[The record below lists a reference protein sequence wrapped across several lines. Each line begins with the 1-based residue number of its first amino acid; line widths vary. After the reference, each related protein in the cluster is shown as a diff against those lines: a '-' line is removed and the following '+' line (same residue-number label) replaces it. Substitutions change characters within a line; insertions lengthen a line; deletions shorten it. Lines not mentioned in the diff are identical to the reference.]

1 MWRSA
6 NVLDTNAPI
15 LLIEACIISENCSC
29 VSHPETPVR
38 WFTINS
44 PAAQLAPEAQR
55 LSCSTL
61 RTRAALGRKQPQ
73 GGILG
78 LQRGDAN
85 AWHRGYQT
93 GQAAPEQSHTSIRL
107 RELAVRR
114 YNIEEA

>member
-55 LSCSTL
+55 LSCSSL
-61 RTRAALGRKQPQ
+61 RTRAALGQRQPQ

-78 LQRGDAN
+78 LQRDDAKRL
-85 AWHRGYQT
+85 APRLSDGT
-93 GQAAPEQSHTSIRL
+93 GSARTESHKHPSKG
-107 RELAVRR
+107 AGSK
-114 YNIEEA
+114 EA